1 MFHIVF
7 IFFITMCFFTP
18 EKDIKRFGVAVFA
31 KDIEIQHWES
41 GLLGQGITFRI
52 ERISVQTS
60 LDA

>member
-1 MFHIVF
+1 
-7 IFFITMCFFTP
+7 MCFFTP
-18 EKDIKRFGVAVFA
+18 EKDIKRFLFTMFA